1 MESIEEIWIATS
13 EYCKANMTEVAFNA
27 WIKAISPVSL
37 TEGELV
43 LFVRTPFQRSII
55 LENYSLLLRD
65 AVFSVLGFHT
75 SIRFVTEEDKS
86 MADENLS
93 EKIMCADYEYT
104 FETFIIGASNRFAH
118 AAALAVAENP
128 AVVYNPLFIYGNSG
142 LGKTHLLNAIH
153 KRISE
158 KVPGKKLLYARSEDF
173 TNEVIHAIHNNKTTE
188 LREKYRTADV
198 LLMDDIQ
205 FIAGKESTQEEF
217 FNTFNVLY
225 GDKKQIVV
233 TSDRSPKDIKTLD
246 ERIRTRFEAGLLAD
260 IQNPEFETRVGIIK
274 RKSEILN
281 LNIEENVIYF
291 ISDQLKSNI
300 RQLEGVVKKLQAYT
314 ILQNAPPTVS
324 AAQTAIKEVRN
335 DDNPEPVTVERIM
348 LEVSRTKGISPEDMR
363 SKKRSANI
371 SHARMIS
378 MYIVREITGMPFV
391 AIGEEFGGRDHSTV
405 VYALNQIENIMAE
418 NPHEK
423 ATIEDIIKNIRG

>member
-1 MESIEEIWIATS
+1 MESIEEIWAAAS

-37 TEGELV
+37 TDGELI

-65 AVFSVLGFHT
+65 AVFSVLGFAT

-86 MADENLS
+86 MPEENLS
-93 EKIMCADYEYT
+93 DKIMSTDYEYT
-104 FETFIIGASNRFAH
+104 FDTFIVGASNRFAH
-118 AAALAVAENP
+118 AAALAVSENP
-128 AVVYNPLFIYGNSG
+128 SVVYNPLFIYGNSG

-153 KRISE
+153 NRISE
-158 KVPGKKLLYARSEDF
+158 KFPEKKLLYVRSEDF
-173 TNEVIHAIHNNKTTE
+173 TNEVIFAIQNNKTVQ
-188 LREKYRTADV
+188 LREKYRPADV

-217 FNTFNVLY
+217 FNTFNALY
-225 GDKKQIVV
+225 DDKKQIVV

-260 IQNPEFETRVGIIK
+260 VQFPEFETRVGIIK

-281 LNIEENVIYF
+281 LNIEENVVYF
-291 ISDQLKSNI
+291 IADQLKSNI
-300 RQLEGVVKKLQAYT
+300 RQLEGVVKKLQANS
-314 ILQNAPPTVS
+314 IMQNSPPTIS
-324 AAQTAIKEVRN
+324 AAQIAIKEVRN
-335 DDNPEPVTVERIM
+335 DDSPEPVTVERVM
-348 LEVSRTKGISPEDMR
+348 SEVSRTKGISPEDMR

-371 SHARMIS
+371 SYARMVS

-391 AIGEEFGGRDHSTV
+391 AIGAEFGGRDHSTV
-405 VYALNQIENIMAE
+405 VYALKQIEEVMAE
-418 NPHEK
+418 NSREK